1 MGATYPLGGTRH
13 HHGTPWFV
21 AEPAAGPKPN
31 PLAPIPPTPVRQT
44 ARSRTPDV
52 SRPDPEVSGCYAA
65 TSRPKGVMQKPY
77 KQS

>member
-52 SRPDPEVSGCYAA
+52 SRPDPEVSDPEVAGNEND
-65 TSRPKGVMQKPY
+65 
-77 KQS
+77 

>member
-52 SRPDPEVSGCYAA
+52 SRPDPEVFTETIYHPVPSVAGD
-65 TSRPKGVMQKPY
+65 
-77 KQS
+77 

>member
-31 PLAPIPPTPVRQT
+31 PLAPIPATPSPTNG
-44 ARSRTPDV
+44 
-52 SRPDPEVSGCYAA
+52 EVKD
-65 TSRPKGVMQKPY
+65 T
-77 KQS
+77 